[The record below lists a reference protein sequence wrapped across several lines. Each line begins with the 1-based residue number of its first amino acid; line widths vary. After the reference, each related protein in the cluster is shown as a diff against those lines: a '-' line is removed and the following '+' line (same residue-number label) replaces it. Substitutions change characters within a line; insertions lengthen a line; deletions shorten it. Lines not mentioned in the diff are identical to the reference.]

1 VALTPPPPAAI
12 VIAGGR
18 STRFGSDKLLAEVAG
33 RTLLERTMEAVGA
46 CATVVLV
53 SAATETVP
61 RGVVTVSE
69 YPRWGGPCA
78 AIAAGVAALPGELDE
93 TLIVSADVARP
104 ADAVAALH
112 GMVAGVLADEGG
124 NAQWLLA
131 RVPLAALRARLAE
144 LDASGGADGL
154 PARALIGHLGLPIVP
169 AHRDA
174 VADIDEPHDLERLK
188 ERP

>member
-1 VALTPPPPAAI
+1 MALPPPSPAVI

-18 STRFGSDKLLAEVAG
+18 SSRFGSDKLLAEIDG
-33 RTLLERTMEAVGA
+33 RTLLQRTMEAVSG

-53 SAATETVP
+53 SATNETLP

-78 AIAAGVAALPGELDE
+78 GIAAGVAALPEETSE
-93 TLIVSADVARP
+93 TLIVSADLARP
-104 ADAVAALH
+104 ALAVAALH
-112 GMVAGVLADEGG
+112 AIESGVLADQDG

-131 RVPLAALRARLAE
+131 RVPVAALRAQLAE
-144 LDASGGADGL
+144 LDATGGTAGR
-154 PARALIGHLGLPIVP
+154 PARALIGHLGLPIVR

-174 VADIDEPHDLERLK
+174 VADIDERHDLERVK
-188 ERP
+188 EH